1 MTTAMCVHAC
11 SVAQLC
17 LTLCDPMD
25 CSPLGSSVHGIFE
38 TKILECVAMLPPG
51 DFSDPGIEPMSPVAP
66 ALTGGFF
73 TTEPPG
79 KHTAIL
85 FFYFENL
92 FVQIA

>member
-1 MTTAMCVHAC
+1 
-11 SVAQLC
+11 
-17 LTLCDPMD
+17 
-25 CSPLGSSVHGIFE
+25 
-38 TKILECVAMLPPG
+38 MLPPG
-51 DFSDPGIEPMSPVAP
+51 DFSDPGIEPMSPAAP

-92 FVQIA
+92 FVQTA